1 MAELVELQDDNED
14 QGNELDI
21 PTGND
26 DPNYEDNQ
34 HTEEIPDKY
43 RGKSVEEIVRMHQE
57 AEKLIGRQAQEVG
70 EVRRLADSL
79 IKQQLE
85 GKSQAQP
92 NTDSQEIDFFED
104 PVKAV
109 SKVVESNPTLKRLE
123 QQAIANERQAA
134 AQMLQNRHPDY
145 ADIAAS
151 DDFRQWVSGSRVRQQ
166 LYANADN
173 YDIDAALELI
183 ETYKSLKGV
192 QATQTTELKK
202 ADDAQRKQTIRA
214 ASVQSGGTGEST
226 KKIFRRADL
235 IRLKMTDP
243 NRYADMADEI
253 MQAYNEGRV
262 K

>member
-1 MAELVELQDDNED
+1 MAELLELQDDNE
-14 QGNELDI
+14 QPENELDI
-21 PTGND
+21 PTGEETLEQ
-26 DPNYEDNQ
+26 EDNS

-43 RGKSVEEIVRMHQE
+43 RNKSVEEIVRMHQE

-85 GKSQAQP
+85 GKTQVQT

-109 SKVVESNPTLKRLE
+109 SRVVESNPTLKRLE
-123 QQAIANERQAA
+123 QQAIANERQQA
-134 AQMLQNRHPDY
+134 AQVLQNRHPDF
-145 ADIAAS
+145 ADIAQS
-151 DDFRQWVSGSRVRQQ
+151 DDFRNWISGSRVRQQ
-166 LYANADN
+166 LYASADN
-173 YDIDAALELI
+173 YDIDAAIELI
-183 ETYKSLKGV
+183 ETYKSIKGV
-192 QATQTTELKK
+192 QSAQTTELKK
-202 ADDAQRKQTIRA
+202 ADDTQRKQTIKA

-243 NRYADMADEI
+243 DRYQMMADEI
-253 MQAYNEGRV
+253 MSAYNEGRV